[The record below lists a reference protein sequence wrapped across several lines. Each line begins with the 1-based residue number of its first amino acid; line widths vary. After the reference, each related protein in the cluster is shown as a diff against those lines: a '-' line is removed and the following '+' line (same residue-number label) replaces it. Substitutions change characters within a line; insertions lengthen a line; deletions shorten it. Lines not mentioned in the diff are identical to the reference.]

1 MKYEHILFRCCYFV
15 ARVCMCVFSPF
26 CLR

>member
-26 CLR
+26 C